1 MLNCQLYFRFQRR
14 GRHAEKGPKRG
25 GAAPWGLG
33 FCTVQCY
40 NEKKHCGTRA
50 FPPGARNKIQR
61 RRNYSMGLKEQ
72 IEKLNPYLRD
82 SSYIKQNA

>member
-1 MLNCQLYFRFQRR
+1 MRKSIAERALSRR
-14 GRHAEKGPKRG
+14 
-25 GAAPWGLG
+25 
-33 FCTVQCY
+33 
-40 NEKKHCGTRA
+40 
-50 FPPGARNKIQR
+50 GARNKIQR

>member
-25 GAAPWGLG
+25 GTAPWGLG

>member
-1 MLNCQLYFRFQRR
+1 MSTLLPPSAQGAARR
-14 GRHAEKGPKRG
+14 KEFKKRG
-25 GAAPWGLG
+25 GPAPWSLG

-40 NEKKHCGTRA
+40 NEKKRCGTRA